1 MARIKIELPDIFS
14 FQAEIAVRIT
24 DLNYGGHVGNDTYLS
39 IIHEARLQF
48 LDHFGFSEMDIEGVG
63 TIMSDA
69 ILLYKGQ
76 LYYGSTVLVKMA
88 VTELSK
94 KRFELTYLILDKQSQ
109 KEAARART
117 GMVFFDYKEN
127 KIASMPE
134 SFRKIFE

>member
-1 MARIKIELPDIFS
+1 MARIKIELPETFS
-14 FQAEIAVRIT
+14 FQSEIPVRIT

-39 IIHEARLQF
+39 IMQEARLQF
-48 LDHFGFSEMDIEGVG
+48 LNHYGFSEMDIDGFG

-76 LYYGSTVLVKMA
+76 LFYGATILVQMA

-94 KRFELTYLILDKQSQ
+94 KRFELTYLLTDKKNQ
-109 KEAARART
+109 KEVARART

-127 KIASMPE
+127 KIAAMPGL
-134 SFRKIFE
+134 FRKIFE